1 MSMTYTSLTGN
12 KGVPGS
18 IMNWVSYT
26 KLDQVTV
33 VDEAQSLLFGILRV
47 REMREEWTFGMATGQ
62 ANQPLP
68 ARFLDPI
75 GRIFDITNCTDYGQ
89 NLQTDIARLRS
100 YDTSIA
106 GTFAANPFT
115 TTSGSSL
122 VVAHQVAH
130 GLNQDSTLTIA
141 AAAAAGGLTLNG
153 AFPVTSIVDADNF
166 VIDAGNDA
174 TSSVTGGGSLATY
187 TANKLIAGSPSRW
200 GIWQELVKF
209 DTAFVSPA
217 TLKLLFYRSPKPLS
231 STIQSNWLTARY
243 PMLMRKAC
251 QASAADYMK
260 DDAEYE
266 KQVKGLTALIG
277 STAVGDDLSYR
288 GAEFGTD
295 TP

>member
-1 MSMTYTSLTGN
+1 MTWTSLVAP
-12 KGVPGS
+12 KGTAGS

-33 VDEAQSLLFGILRV
+33 VDEAQSLIFGILRV
-47 REMREEWTFGMATGQ
+47 REMRDEWTFGMATGQ
-62 ANQPLP
+62 ANQALP
-68 ARFLDPI
+68 SRFLDPI
-75 GRIFDITNCTDYGQ
+75 GKIFDITNSTDYGQ
-89 NLQTDIARLRS
+89 NLQTDISRLRA
-100 YDTSIA
+100 YDTSVA
-106 GTFAANPFT
+106 GSFAANPFT
-115 TTSGSSL
+115 TTANSPL
-122 VVAHQVAH
+122 VTTHKVAH
-130 GLNQDSTLTIA
+130 GLNQDSTITIA
-141 AAAAAGGLTLNG
+141 AATATGGLTLNG
-153 AFPVTSIVDADNF
+153 AFPVITIVDADNL

-174 TSSVTGGGSLATY
+174 TSSAVGGGSLATY
-187 TANKLIAGSPSRW
+187 TANNLISGSPSRW
-200 GIWQELVKF
+200 GIWQERVKF
-209 DTAFVSPA
+209 DTAFVLPA

-231 STIQSNWLTARY
+231 ATNQSNWLTDRY

-251 QASAADYMK
+251 QASAADFMK